1 MLVKLLIYSQTS
13 TAGPLKVE
21 NGWII
26 LSHTLLGTW
35 LLVHAVIKVNPL
47 HRRGATGG
55 WISSTAY
62 RPQFIP
68 DYWFCWIIMHVS
80 PIKDI
85 VISRIC
91 NGRSATHPKLSGP
104 DCIQEES
111 CLLLCFISPRRHWA
125 MTVEVFSTKSE
136 PFHLEPTKI
145 YIVTLWAQCP
155 WRYDNDHDHYCH
167 YYCIYHKH
175 HCYHHYHHLHRYHHH
190 HHYRHY

>member
-47 HRRGATGG
+47 HWRGGG
-55 WISSTAY
+55 HWRVNIINRILTTVS
-62 RPQFIP
+62 
-68 DYWFCWIIMHVS
+68 DYWFCWIIIHVS

-85 VISRIC
+85 VISRTG
-91 NGRSATHPKLSGP
+91 NGHSATHPKLSGP

-111 CLLLCFISPRRHWA
+111 CLLLCFMFPSPPLGDDSWSLLH
-125 MTVEVFSTKSE
+125 EVRTIPSGTNKN
-136 PFHLEPTKI
+136 I
-145 YIVTLWAQCP
+145 YCDIMSAVSVTLW
-155 WRYDNDHDHYCH
+155 
-167 YYCIYHKH
+167 
-175 HCYHHYHHLHRYHHH
+175 
-190 HHYRHY
+190 

>member
-47 HRRGATGG
+47 QWRGATGE

-62 RPQFIP
+62 WPQFIP
-68 DYWFCWIIMHVS
+68 DYWFCWIIIHVS

-85 VISRIC
+85 VISRIG
-91 NGRSATHPKLSGP
+91 NGHSATHPKLSGP

-111 CLLLCFISPRRHWA
+111 CLLLCFIFPSPPKFRVAGLCEGNSPVTGEFPAQRASNAENVPIWWRH
-125 MTVEVFSTKSE
+125 
-136 PFHLEPTKI
+136 HG
-145 YIVTLWAQCP
+145 
-155 WRYDNDHDHYCH
+155 
-167 YYCIYHKH
+167 
-175 HCYHHYHHLHRYHHH
+175 LHRFITG
-190 HHYRHY
+190 

>member
-47 HRRGATGG
+47 HWRGGGGGGGGTGG

-62 RPQFIP
+62 WPQFIP
-68 DYWFCWIIMHVS
+68 DYWFCWIIIQVS

-85 VISRIC
+85 VISRIG
-91 NGRSATHPKLSGP
+91 NGHSATHPKLSGP
-104 DCIQEES
+104 DCIQQES
-111 CLLLCFISPRRHWA
+111 CLLLCFIFPSPPLGDDSWSLLH
-125 MTVEVFSTKSE
+125 EVRTIPSATNKN
-136 PFHLEPTKI
+136 I
-145 YIVTLWAQCP
+145 YCDIMSAVSVTLW
-155 WRYDNDHDHYCH
+155 
-167 YYCIYHKH
+167 
-175 HCYHHYHHLHRYHHH
+175 
-190 HHYRHY
+190 

>member
-26 LSHTLLGTW
+26 LSHNLLGTW

-47 HRRGATGG
+47 HWRGGTGG

-62 RPQFIP
+62 WPQFIP
-68 DYWFCWIIMHVS
+68 DYWFCWIIIHVS

-85 VISRIC
+85 VISRIG
-91 NGRSATHPKLSGP
+91 NSHSATHPKLSGP

-111 CLLLCFISPRRHWA
+111 CLLLCCIFSSPPLGDDCWSLLP
-125 MTVEVFSTKSE
+125 EVRTMPSGTDKN
-136 PFHLEPTKI
+136 I
-145 YIVTLWAQCP
+145 YCDIMSAVSVTLW
-155 WRYDNDHDHYCH
+155 
-167 YYCIYHKH
+167 
-175 HCYHHYHHLHRYHHH
+175 
-190 HHYRHY
+190 